1 MTHSLDFLGSMTET
15 DYMTRC
21 ERLRRVF
28 ILCTNFTRN
37 LGYIRGAD
45 KNKDVWAPP
54 LVHPLSDFCVTAYN
68 NFLDTCVL
76 EWCKLF
82 GDKKGEHYWGAIVTD
97 PVKFEREL
105 LQHLSLDAASFETYR
120 LEMRTY
126 RDKFVAHLN
135 SELRADIPSFDLAW
149 RAVEFYYD
157 FLVIHEAAP
166 GDLAYLPVNVTILR
180 LAYEQQFQPEAMAA
194 LAKLAGAP

>member
-1 MTHSLDFLGSMTET
+1 
-15 DYMTRC
+15 MTRR

-28 ILCTNFTRN
+28 ILCTHFTRN
-37 LGYIRGAD
+37 LGYVRGAD

-54 LVHPLSDFCVTAYN
+54 LDHPLSHFCVTANN
-68 NFLDTCVL
+68 NFVDMCVL

-82 GDKKGEHYWGAIVTD
+82 GDKKGEHYWGSIVAD
-97 PVKFEREL
+97 PTKFESEL
-105 LQHLSLDAASFETYR
+105 LQHLSVDTATFETYR
-120 LEMRTY
+120 LEMRAY
-126 RDKFVAHLN
+126 RDKFVAHLD
-135 SELRADIPSFDLAW
+135 SELRGDIPSFDLAW

-157 FLVIHEAAP
+157 FLVMHEAAP

-194 LAKLAGAP
+194 FAKLAGAS